1 MFDDFFIRALVAGI
15 GIAFVTGPLGCFVV
29 WRRLSYFGDTLA
41 HSALLGVTMA
51 YTFDLNIAISVFLI
65 SSVIALILIQL
76 QKKTN
81 LPGDALL
88 GLLAHSSLAVGLVVI
103 GFLTFIRFD
112 IMGLLFGDILA
123 VTTDDLFVIW
133 TGGALILIVLKL
145 IWKPL
150 FASTVNYELAEAEGL
165 NPDRAKAIFTI
176 LMAAVIAI
184 SIKMVGLLLITGMLI
199 IPAAMARNISDS
211 PQKMVIFSVIGG
223 LLSVILGLYS
233 SLEFNTSSGPS
244 IIAAA
249 LILFI
254 LSLFKIKQ
262 SIKLKNYLEFKK
274 MQKQHNLSK
283 NQKIIF
289 DLIDKSSEPLK
300 AYSILFNVQKK
311 GINAPLQVYRALD
324 KLVEIGKIHKIES
337 RNAFIACQNS
347 SCQISKATA
356 FSICES
362 CEKVS
367 EISNTKLSKYL
378 SNFADEAGMK
388 YSKYNLEFF
397 GLCKKCKSK

>member
-1 MFDDFFIRALVAGI
+1 MFDDFFIRALFAGI

-51 YTFDLNIAISVFLI
+51 YTLDLNIAISVFLI

-112 IMGLLFGDILA
+112 IMGLLIGDILA
-123 VTTDDLFVIW
+123 VTTDDLLIIW
-133 TGGALILIVLKL
+133 TGGALILLVLKL

-211 PQKMVIFSVIGG
+211 PQKMVIFSIIGG
-223 LLSVILGLYS
+223 LLSVVLGLYS

-244 IIAAA
+244 IIAAS
-249 LILFI
+249 LVLFI

-262 SIKLKNYLEFKK
+262 SIKLKN
-274 MQKQHNLSK
+274 
-283 NQKIIF
+283 
-289 DLIDKSSEPLK
+289 
-300 AYSILFNVQKK
+300 
-311 GINAPLQVYRALD
+311 
-324 KLVEIGKIHKIES
+324 
-337 RNAFIACQNS
+337 
-347 SCQISKATA
+347 
-356 FSICES
+356 
-362 CEKVS
+362 
-367 EISNTKLSKYL
+367 
-378 SNFADEAGMK
+378 
-388 YSKYNLEFF
+388 
-397 GLCKKCKSK
+397 

>member
-1 MFDDFFIRALVAGI
+1 MFDDFFIRALFAGI

-51 YTFDLNIAISVFLI
+51 YTLDLNIAISVFLI

-123 VTTDDLFVIW
+123 VTTDDLIIIW
-133 TGGALILIVLKL
+133 TGGALILFVLKL

-211 PQKMVIFSVIGG
+211 PQKMVIFSIIGG
-223 LLSVILGLYS
+223 LLSVVLGLYS

-244 IIAAA
+244 IIAASLA
-249 LILFI
+249 LFI

-262 SIKLKNYLEFKK
+262 SIKLKN
-274 MQKQHNLSK
+274 
-283 NQKIIF
+283 
-289 DLIDKSSEPLK
+289 
-300 AYSILFNVQKK
+300 
-311 GINAPLQVYRALD
+311 
-324 KLVEIGKIHKIES
+324 
-337 RNAFIACQNS
+337 
-347 SCQISKATA
+347 
-356 FSICES
+356 
-362 CEKVS
+362 
-367 EISNTKLSKYL
+367 
-378 SNFADEAGMK
+378 
-388 YSKYNLEFF
+388 
-397 GLCKKCKSK
+397 